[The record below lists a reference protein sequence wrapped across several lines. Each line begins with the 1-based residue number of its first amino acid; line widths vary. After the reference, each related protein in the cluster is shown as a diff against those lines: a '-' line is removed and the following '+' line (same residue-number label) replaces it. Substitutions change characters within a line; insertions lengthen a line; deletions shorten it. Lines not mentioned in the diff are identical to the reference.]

1 MVGDLSRTATDV
13 LQSSPQN
20 MLNAKS
26 SVDTEDD
33 VFLNPT
39 VGLETKNRI
48 SCQAAMVVFHA
59 NRLREE
65 RKFIKAIIRCK
76 KKNV

>member
-13 LQSSPQN
+13 LQSGPQN

-33 VFLNPT
+33 VFLNTT